1 MLNRIMSDIIT
12 MQASND
18 LNGNL
23 TIQFIIRKELKVDNS
38 VSIQS
43 LFLETYII
51 FQLLCCLGEY

>member
-51 FQLLCCLGEY
+51 FQLLCCLGEC